1 MDYYFI
7 DRIHR
12 CGTQVLLWGAR
23 GAFLTAAA
31 MVVMIVAVGLWSLG
45 SYISLTYEGI
55 LEI

>member
-7 DRIHR
+7 DRIHW

-23 GAFLTAAA
+23 GAFLTSAA